1 MPQTKKKKSTKTAKR
16 VTTASKTHKKAC
28 CRTNCKKCNKELS
41 NTERMHIYVVTA
53 LSITAAI
60 LLCTDAAMMM
70 A

>member
-1 MPQTKKKKSTKTAKR
+1 MPQTKKKKSTKTAKKT
-16 VTTASKTHKKAC
+16 TTASRTHKKAC
-28 CRTNCKKCNKELS
+28 CRTNCKKSKELS

-70 A
+70 L